1 MRDAV
6 GETHAAARAR
16 SKARL
21 AAGGC
26 IAAIAVALPE
36 VGLAQSIQAAQ
47 GAQTAESVQ
56 PAPAPAPS
64 LTPAPSTEPAAPP
77 APAQTPAPDTRS
89 GAPLGPPH
97 LPDRNAHGPVGE
109 DRLAADELYV
119 EADAV
124 TRDDAQNLIIARG
137 NVLARYQNHTLRAQE
152 LVYNTATGGVTANGH
167 AEIVNPDGTVEY
179 GEHVEMDDKLK
190 AGFVTGFA
198 ATQTAPTKP
207 GAEPQVNKVA
217 AAAAIRRNEDVNEL
231 RRVVF
236 TACGICTP
244 QGRPT
249 QPTWSIQ
256 AEDAVQDKPRRLIVY
271 RNAVLKVKGVPIF
284 WAPVFW
290 TPDPTAPRQSGL
302 LPPRLLNTQ
311 RLGFSWEQPYL
322 WVISPSQDL
331 EFRPQVNTNVAPL
344 LNLWWR
350 KRFYSGEID
359 ARVGYTYERY
369 FDNNGTKFGN
379 DTSHSYVLA
388 GGAFNIDNNWRW
400 GFSGEHSSDP
410 TFFDRY
416 DIQNI
421 YEHRGL
427 YWDDTRVL
435 SSQLYAVRQ
444 DSTSFLSMAA
454 INFQSLVI
462 YDQTTAD
469 GQPVIDPTTGRV
481 NQSEVAQSALPNVA
495 PLIDARWDPDVDILN
510 GRLRMFGSA
519 VLLDRGRASQ
529 NPFAFTTATDPCF
542 MRTSCPGVSDER
554 ASVGAEWR
562 SYYTVAGLRIEPFLD
577 ARGDLYGVES
587 GLRPTPGIYTLPQYP
602 NATIGRALGNLGVD
616 LSYPLYRPLG
626 GADLIIEPMAE
637 IVISPKANLDQRIPN
652 EDSQVVT
659 FDETDLFRPDRF
671 PGYDLYE
678 GGARASIGAMATLN
692 WGASHNAQL
701 FLGRAFRSEN
711 DLAFPA
717 GSGLRD
723 RTSDWIVY
731 ASAQPIDGLN
741 AWTRER
747 FDGQTGALRRAE
759 AAVNWNVSWTHGI
772 ARYLNDDTG
781 LLALTDPSFVFPLE
795 PQGRREQAESAGYAL
810 ATRHWGVTWDAIY
823 DLRNNVWQRSE
834 GGILYR
840 DVCIDVA
847 LVYQRNE
854 TNPLGP
860 SSTVLLRL
868 NFPMAGTLGF
878 LNYENR

>member
-1 MRDAV
+1 MRDAA
-6 GETHAAARAR
+6 GAAHAAAKAR

-36 VGLAQSIQAAQ
+36 IGLAQSAQ
-47 GAQTAESVQ
+47 GAPGLQAAP
-56 PAPAPAPS
+56 PASPTPPAAPAPS
-64 LTPAPSTEPAAPP
+64 TSEPVSRSAA
-77 APAQTPAPDTRS
+77 
-89 GAPLGPPH
+89 LGPPH
-97 LPDRNAHGPVGE
+97 LPDRNAHGPIGE

-119 EADAV
+119 EAESV
-124 TRDDAQNLIIARG
+124 TRDDARNLVIARG
-137 NVLARYQNHTLRAQE
+137 NVLARYQDHTLRAEE
-152 LVYNTATGGVTANGH
+152 LIYDTVTGQMTANGH
-167 AEIVNPDGTVEY
+167 AQIVNPDGTVEY

-190 AGFVTGFA
+190 AGFVTGFS
-198 ATQTAPTKP
+198 ATQQAPPRP
-207 GAEPQVNKVA
+207 GGEIQVNRVA
-217 AAAAIRRNEDVNEL
+217 AAAAIRHNEDVNEL
-231 RRVVF
+231 KRVVF

-244 QGRPT
+244 QGQPT

-256 AEDAVQDKPRRLIVY
+256 AEDAIQDKAHRLIVY
-271 RNAVLKVKGVPIF
+271 RNAVFKVKGVPIF

-290 TPDPTAPRQSGL
+290 TPDPTAKRQSGL
-302 LPPRLLNTQ
+302 LPPRLMNTE

-331 EFRPQVNTNVAPL
+331 EFRPQVNTNVAPV

-350 KRFYSGEID
+350 KQFYSGNID

-369 FDNNGTKFGN
+369 FDNTGTKFGS

-416 DIQNI
+416 DIQSI

-427 YWDDTRVL
+427 YWDDTRTL
-435 SSQLYAVRQ
+435 SSQLYTVRQ

-462 YDQTTAD
+462 YDQFTPF
-469 GQPVIDPTTGRV
+469 GGPVISPETGRV
-481 NQSEVAQSALPNVA
+481 NQSEVVQSSLPNVA
-495 PLIDARWDPDVDILN
+495 PLIDARWDPDVDIFN
-510 GRLRMFGSA
+510 GRLRMYGSA

-529 NPFAFTTATDPCF
+529 NPFAFTTPTDPCF
-542 MRTSCPGVSDER
+542 QRTTCPGVSDQR
-554 ASVGAEWR
+554 GSIGAEWR
-562 SYYTVAGLRIEPFLD
+562 SYYTVAGLRIEPFLEG
-577 ARGDLYGVES
+577 RGDLYGVEA
-587 GLRPTPGIYTLPQYP
+587 GIRPTPGIYTLPQYT

-626 GADLIIEPMAE
+626 DADLILEPMAE
-637 IVISPKANLDQRIPN
+637 LVVSPKAHLDQRIPN
-652 EDSQVVT
+652 EDSQIVT

-678 GGARASIGAMATLN
+678 GGARASLGAMATLN
-692 WGASHNAQL
+692 WGASHDAHL

-717 GSGLRD
+717 GTGLQD
-723 RTSDWIVY
+723 RSSDWIVY
-731 ASAQPIDGLN
+731 ASTSPLDGLN

-747 FDGQTGALRRAE
+747 FDSRTGQLRRAE
-759 AAVNWNVSWTHGI
+759 AAVNWNASWTHGI
-772 ARYLNDDTG
+772 FRYLDDDTG
-781 LLALTDPSFVFPLE
+781 LLALTDPSFVFPPE

-810 ATRHWGVTWDAIY
+810 ATRHWGVIWDAIY
-823 DLRNNVWQRSE
+823 DVRENLWDRSE
-834 GGILYR
+834 AGILYR

-847 LVYQRNE
+847 VVYQRTE

-860 SSTVLLRL
+860 SSSVQLRL
-868 NFPMAGTLGF
+868 NFPMSGTLGF